1 MTSVITST
9 ITFLVKL
16 TLNIF
21 CFLGVVCLP
30 FAVVCVIRYIHYYR
44 RGKRIKIGS
53 YVSTYHRR
61 SKIKRLF
68 WDFPDRFIRDMLE
81 RSPDTFPY
89 CGLIMVCGEQGAGK
103 TVCVVDLLM
112 KLKKMFP
119 LVRISSNTPIK
130 CDDWEA
136 EEITSPD
143 ELILNDNGVKGC
155 IKVLDE
161 IQNWFNSLESKDF
174 PPEMLGEI
182 SQQRKQHS
190 PFIGTS
196 QRFTRISKPI
206 REQTHY
212 LLLPLTLFGCLTFV
226 RVYKPDVAE
235 DGTVTK
241 KRRIKTYFFVHSDEI
256 RNAYDTYAKIKRL
269 SLKGWKS
276 RSEQLTDDCSPAP
289 INIIAE
295 PKPKKRRFKK

>member
-1 MTSVITST
+1 MTTVITTT
-9 ITFLVKL
+9 ITFIVK
-16 TLNIF
+16 IAGFAF
-21 CFLGVVCLP
+21 CVLGVVSLP
-30 FAVVCVIRYIHYYR
+30 FLIVCVIRFVHYYR
-44 RGKRIKIGS
+44 RGKRLKRGTRI
-53 YVSTYHRR
+53 STYHHR

-68 WDFPDRFIRDMLE
+68 YDFPDRLVKDIFE

-89 CGLIMVCGEQGAGK
+89 CGIIMVCGEQGAGK

-112 KLKKMFP
+112 KLKKLFP
-119 LVRISSNTPIK
+119 SVRISSNTPIK
-130 CDDWEA
+130 CSDWEA

-143 ELILNDNGVKGC
+143 QLILNDNGVKGC

-161 IQNWFNSLESKDF
+161 IQNWFNSMESKDF

-190 PFIGTS
+190 LFIGTS
-196 QRFTRISKPI
+196 QRFTRISKAI

-212 LLLPLTLFGCLTFV
+212 LLLPFTLFGCITFV
-226 RVYKPDVAE
+226 RVYKPDVGE
-235 DGTVTK
+235 DGTVNS

-276 RSEQLTDDCSPAP
+276 RSEQLHEDPVPSP
-289 INIIAE
+289 INIVTDT
-295 PKPKKRRFKK
+295 KPKRRFKK